1 MRVAQATLAAA
12 WREAWANRR
21 GFWLQVG
28 IMSVNDLGWIVFWAF
43 FFGRVDDV
51 KGWDFD
57 RLMVLFAILATAAG
71 IVLGLLNNSRRIG
84 ELASTGGLDA
94 ALALPTSP
102 LAHVLCRRVEAA
114 NVGDL
119 FFGIGCFLV
128 LGQPTVERAVVF
140 VFGVAC
146 AVLILGGFLVAVGSL
161 SFYVSRNEASDLG
174 FHAMLLFANYPVD
187 IFSGATK
194 IFLYAVVPA
203 GFVTSVPALLVDDFD
218 PRWAVGMLAVA
229 LTVAFLGW
237 LTFTVGL
244 RRYTSGAVWTAA

>member
-1 MRVAQATLAAA
+1 MRVARATLAAA
-12 WREAWANRR
+12 WQEAWANRR

-43 FFGRVDDV
+43 FFGRVNDV

-57 RLMVLFAILATAAG
+57 RIMVLFAILATAAG
-71 IVLGLLNNSRRIG
+71 IVLGLLNNSRRMG

-102 LAHVLCRRVEAA
+102 LVHALCRRVEAT

-119 FFGIGCFLV
+119 FFGVGCFLI
-128 LGQPTVERAVVF
+128 LGQPTVERTLVF
-140 VFGVAC
+140 AFGVGC
-146 AVLILGGFLVAVGSL
+146 AVLILGGFLVAMGSL
-161 SFYVSRNEASDLG
+161 SFYTSPNEASDLG

-194 IFLYAVVPA
+194 IFLYVVVPA

-218 PRWAVGMLAVA
+218 LRWAAGMLCVA
-229 LTVAFLGW
+229 LTVAFVGW
-237 LTFTVGL
+237 LTFTLGL
-244 RRYTSGAVWTAA
+244 RRCTSGATWVAA